1 MPELLVPE
9 TTELPAGTVQ
19 LALPTPFPVGA
30 VNCYLLTESPV
41 TVIDP
46 GMLYQATAATL
57 LEAIH
62 RAGLQLTDIDVVLVT
77 HGHPDHFGAA
87 GWLAEQAGAAVLT
100 GRDELPK
107 LLETRDR
114 DRLYALI
121 RSFGIP
127 DEHLAAFPVFYAA
140 VKEWIHDIDPS
151 IVVPVDDGAM
161 LELGGRIF
169 DAIVTPGHA
178 VGHLSLWDPVG
189 RVLFSGDHL
198 LPSITPNPLVELDE
212 HSDLGRRRSLVEY
225 LASLDRFA
233 QLDPDLVLPGHGPA
247 FADVAG
253 LIERTRAHHDR
264 RAEDLARHVAV
275 LGEPTAYD
283 LSRAM
288 FPHIDGFEVM
298 LTISE
303 VLGHVDLLIERG
315 TITQTGAEPIRYAA
329 A

>member
-1 MPELLVPE
+1 MPKLLVPE
-9 TTELPAGTVQ
+9 TTDLPAGTVHVE
-19 LALPTPFPVGA
+19 LPTPFPVGA
-30 VNCYLLTESPV
+30 VNCYLLTEPPV

-46 GMLYQATAATL
+46 GMLYGGTVEMLGAAI
-57 LEAIH
+57 EN
-62 RAGLQLTDIDVVLVT
+62 AGLRFADIEVVLVT

-87 GWLAEQAGAAVLT
+87 GWLAERADAVILT

-114 DRLYALI
+114 DQLHTLI

-127 DEHLAAFPVFYAA
+127 DEDLAVFPAFYAS
-140 VKEWIHDIDPS
+140 VKEWIHDIDPAT
-151 IVVPVDDGAM
+151 VVAVDDAAI
-161 LELGGRIF
+161 LELGGRTF

-178 VGHLSLWDPVG
+178 AGHLSLWDPVD

-233 QLDPDLVLPGHGPA
+233 ALHPSVVLPGHGPA
-247 FADVAG
+247 FTDIGALVA
-253 LIERTRAHHDR
+253 RTRAHHDQ
-264 RAEDLARHVAV
+264 RAQDLARHVAT
-275 LGEPTAYD
+275 LGEPTAFE

-298 LTISE
+298 LSISE
-303 VLGHVDLLIERG
+303 VLGHIDLLIERG
-315 TITQTGAEPIRYAA
+315 AVTQAGEFPIRYAA